1 MREKTEN
8 IVDML
13 TERLRGRVDA
23 FEIYVEHTE
32 GVTVEARHRCVDSVK
47 VTSSQ
52 GVGIRVIKDRRLGFG
67 FSSTFD
73 ERTLGALIEEVT
85 GGISSVSEDSAL
97 VLPEPL
103 KPSVSEDSLAIYD
116 TQVEFADTNIHRERA
131 LKIEESAY
139 ATDRRIRTV
148 RKAVYGE
155 RRATFRT
162 LNSEGVDVRVSAT
175 FCSGSVMAVAT
186 ENGDSQMGWWV
197 EMSHRR
203 DQISPEETG
212 RRAAKKAVEIL
223 GARELKSG
231 LYPVILENTVMA
243 DILGV
248 LGGAFLASNTQ
259 RGKSML
265 ADKRGKKVFSR
276 EINIWDDGLLPGGWA
291 TSPCDCEG
299 VPRRKTPLVVEGICQ
314 GFLYDTY
321 HAKRENTRSTGN
333 AQRMGFLTTPS
344 VGISNLYIEKG
355 EHSTD
360 ELVETLRKGIL
371 ITEVM
376 GVHTIDT
383 VTGEFS
389 LGATGFL
396 VENGRLAYPVRGIAI
411 AGSLFELLGKA
422 VAVADDMY
430 FIGPVGTPSVMFE
443 ELNISG
449 M

>member
-1 MREKTEN
+1 MIEKMDN
-8 IVDML
+8 LIDML
-13 TERLRGRVDA
+13 TERLEGRVDA

-32 GVTVEARHRCVDSVK
+32 GVTVEARHRSVDSVK

-52 GVGIRVIKDRRLGFG
+52 GVGIRVIKDKRLGFG

-73 ERTLGALIEEVT
+73 EKALSTLIEDVT
-85 GGISSVSEDSAL
+85 DGISSVSEDSAL
-97 VLPEPL
+97 TLPS
-103 KPSVSEDSLAIYD
+103 SVKTDVDAGSLGIFD
-116 TQVEFADTNIHRERA
+116 DVVDFVDIEVHKDRA

-139 ATDRRIRTV
+139 ATDKRVNRV
-148 RKAVYGE
+148 RKAAYGE
-155 RRATFRT
+155 RRACFRT
-162 LNSEGVDVRVSAT
+162 VNSTGVDVTVAAT

-186 ENGDSQMGWWV
+186 EDGDSQMGWWV

-203 DQISPEETG
+203 DDVSPEEIG
-212 RRAAKKAVEIL
+212 RKAATKAVEML
-223 GARELKSG
+223 GAKEIKSG
-231 LYPVILENTVMA
+231 VYPVILENTVMA
-243 DILGV
+243 DILGT

-265 ADKRGKKVFSR
+265 ADKRGKKVVSSV
-276 EINIWDDGLLPGGWA
+276 INIWDDGLLCGGWA
-291 TSPCDCEG
+291 TSPYDCEG
-299 VPRRKTPLVVEGICQ
+299 VPRRKTPLVVEGVCE

-321 HAKRENTRSTGN
+321 HAKRENTQSTGN
-333 AQRMGFLTTPS
+333 AQRMGFLTTPT

-355 EHSTD
+355 KTHLQ
-360 ELVETLRKGIL
+360 ELIGSIKRGLV

-383 VTGEFS
+383 ITGEFS
-389 LGATGFL
+389 LGAMGFL
-396 VENGRLAYPVRGIAI
+396 VEDGRLLHPVRGIAI
-411 AGSLFELLGKA
+411 AGTLLELLSKA

-443 ELNISG
+443 ELHISG